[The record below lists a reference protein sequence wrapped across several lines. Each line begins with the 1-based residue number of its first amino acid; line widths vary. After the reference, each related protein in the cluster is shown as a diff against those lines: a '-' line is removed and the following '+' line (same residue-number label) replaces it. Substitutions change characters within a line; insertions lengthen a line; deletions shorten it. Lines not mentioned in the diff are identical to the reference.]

1 MRNHLTS
8 QNGGLAL
15 AIRKVTSTSI
25 TIEGNL
31 LRFVGLVE
39 KDVLGAQD
47 LLKDLLDGKHR
58 RDLFDSVLKQ
68 AKQECEARGEVV
80 DLNILQN
87 LKFQK

>member
-1 MRNHLTS
+1 VRNHLTS

-25 TIEGNL
+25 SIEGNL
-31 LRFVGLVE
+31 LRFAGLVE
-39 KDVLGAQD
+39 KDVLETQH
-47 LLKDLLDGKHR
+47 LLKSLLDGKDR
-58 RDLFDSVLKQ
+58 RRVFDNVLKQ